1 MRTTYRKAIS
11 LAILSILIFS
21 AFQAFAADKLT
32 ATQLIDL
39 DKSKGTGLRDGITS
53 TFSDKDLK
61 EGTAWAGHGPDFFF
75 ATEAT
80 SKPSLFIDGT
90 AGPQMQK
97 LADSSFWYASAHVE
111 PVGKLHAFYYQVN
124 G

>member
-1 MRTTYRKAIS
+1 MRPSIS
-11 LAILSILIFS
+11 QRVLFIVCAVLLASSSSL
-21 AFQAFAADKLT
+21 AADKLT

-39 DKSKGTGLRDGITS
+39 AKSKGTGLRDAITA

-75 ATEAT
+75 TTEAA
-80 SKPSLFIDGT
+80 SKPTLFIDSA

-97 LADSSFWYASAHVE
+97 LADSN
-111 PVGKLHAFYYQVN
+111 L
-124 G
+124 